1 MQMVITNSILMPG
14 SEIVKAILKGSDMH
28 CPSRKPLG
36 FEKLNFHL
44 TMLGQRVVS

>member
-14 SEIVKAILKGSDMH
+14 SEIVKAILKGS
-28 CPSRKPLG
+28 SRKPLG

-44 TMLGQRVVS
+44 TTLGQRVVS